1 MIHQNLNLHIING
14 KYIIEPQTNER
25 AKQNLII
32 EKSTGNVSL
41 GEYDLN
47 INSGNTEKVVPIHG
61 IIGTLQI
68 NSGVVLIAITNKKK
82 VGDIYNT
89 EIFEVKNVGIYATN
103 KNDSKLTQTQK
114 NDDQIYLSMIANVFK
129 QCKFYFSYTRD
140 ITHNAKFKFDSS
152 LPTWTTADNRF
163 YWNYYMQKPIRD
175 LAAQN
180 PNLGYNEFILPLI
193 CGFCAI
199 QPTAINNQPFVFA
212 LISRRSRFRVGT
224 RYNRR
229 GVDDDGNVA
238 NYVETEQ
245 YVYIEYSKQVY
256 SYVQTRGSIP
266 LYWQQVI
273 NVNYYPRLFIEP
285 NINTKESFKK
295 HFDEQ
300 IERYKGQI
308 VINLINK
315 KGYELRIGN
324 EFSKLIE
331 ELYKGKINYVHFD
344 FHKECSKMRWHR
356 LSLLIDQIEDDL
368 IKQGYYHENEK
379 GEVVQEQ
386 NSVCRTNCMDCLDR
400 TNVVQSVLARRSLNL
415 QLRESGVLGPQQKVE
430 EDKSFINKFNNIWAD
445 NANAMSLQY
454 SGTNALKTD
463 FTRTGKRT
471 KMGAFTDFE
480 NSVVRYVKNNFMDG
494 RRQDGFDFFLG
505 NYVVDRN
512 APSPFITTKSPRV
525 KFLPFALIGSICM
538 LFLTLFGRREFS
550 SSLLIEILFW
560 ILLIIGIIQQ
570 IFSNGEDL
578 VNKPSFIK
586 PAYSGSSL
594 QYGGG
599 APIQLN
605 DITVRKDKEK

>member
-1 MIHQNLNLHIING
+1 MKISHIING

-32 EKSTGNVSL
+32 EKVTGNVSL

-61 IIGTLQI
+61 IIGILQI
-68 NSGVVLIAITNKKK
+68 NSGIVLIAITDKRK
-82 VGDIYNT
+82 VGDIYGT

-114 NDDQIYLSMIANVFK
+114 NDDQIYLSMIANIFK

-331 ELYKGKINYVHFD
+331 ELYKGKITYIHFD

-368 IKQGYYHENEK
+368 IKQGYYHENEN

-512 APSPFITTKSPRV
+512 APSPFITVKSPRV

-560 ILLIIGIIQQ
+560 IVLIIGIIQQ

-586 PAYSGSSL
+586 PAYSGSSH

>member
-1 MIHQNLNLHIING
+1 
-14 KYIIEPQTNER
+14 
-25 AKQNLII
+25 
-32 EKSTGNVSL
+32 
-41 GEYDLN
+41 
-47 INSGNTEKVVPIHG
+47 
-61 IIGTLQI
+61 
-68 NSGVVLIAITNKKK
+68 
-82 VGDIYNT
+82 
-89 EIFEVKNVGIYATN
+89 
-103 KNDSKLTQTQK
+103 
-114 NDDQIYLSMIANVFK
+114 
-129 QCKFYFSYTRD
+129 
-140 ITHNAKFKFDSS
+140 
-152 LPTWTTADNRF
+152 
-163 YWNYYMQKPIRD
+163 
-175 LAAQN
+175 
-180 PNLGYNEFILPLI
+180 
-193 CGFCAI
+193 
-199 QPTAINNQPFVFA
+199 
-212 LISRRSRFRVGT
+212 
-224 RYNRR
+224 
-229 GVDDDGNVA
+229 
-238 NYVETEQ
+238 
-245 YVYIEYSKQVY
+245 YSKQVY

-331 ELYKGKINYVHFD
+331 ELYKGKITYIHFD

-368 IKQGYYHENEK
+368 IKQGYYHENEN

-512 APSPFITTKSPRV
+512 APSPFITVKSPRV

-560 ILLIIGIIQQ
+560 IVLIIGIIQQ

-586 PAYSGSSL
+586 PAYSGSSH